1 MTQNLYYSVPNYPEI
16 ECSIFIGI
24 VQETRRRQRHNQ
36 PNQGMQATAY
46 SLRFASASS
55 RA

>member
-1 MTQNLYYSVPNYPEI
+1 MTSREQECEGQGVSTEEPHPRTAPN
-16 ECSIFIGI
+16 IG
-24 VQETRRRQRHNQ
+24 V
-36 PNQGMQATAY
+36 QATAY

>member
-1 MTQNLYYSVPNYPEI
+1 MPITLFDVDHYSEL
-16 ECSIFIGI
+16 CFSTTSIPLRYAEGEASYIING
-24 VQETRRRQRHNQ
+24 V
-36 PNQGMQATAY
+36 QATAY

>member
-1 MTQNLYYSVPNYPEI
+1 MVLESGGTHPQHTGRS
-16 ECSIFIGI
+16 
-24 VQETRRRQRHNQ
+24 Q
-36 PNQGMQATAY
+36 PNHGVQATAY